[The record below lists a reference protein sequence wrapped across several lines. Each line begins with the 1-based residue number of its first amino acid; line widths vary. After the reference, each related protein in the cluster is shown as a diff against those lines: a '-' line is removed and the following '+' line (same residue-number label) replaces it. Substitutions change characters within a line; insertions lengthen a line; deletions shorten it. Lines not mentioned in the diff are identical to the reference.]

1 MAEKNIT
8 PLKKGKATFN
18 LIGKVKVNDYTF
30 DIDHEYDSGWTS
42 NIMNIGVDCGNGNVV
57 FAEMSSGYF
66 PAKYKRDNKI
76 YVHGV
81 KQDENDKIVDDWDN
95 TFTIDWDDRNNPV
108 ILETIGKSCFVTVG
122 IEKDEKGN
130 TFYKDFLTEYDAVQ
144 YLSEHLTDET
154 LVNVKGDIAYETDGE
169 KVYIKKKITN
179 IALSKAEPD
188 KFKATFTQTILLDDG
203 SIGKPDKE
211 KNTIPMSVYVVDY
224 IGKPKIN
231 GQKIE
236 VKQNFAIPINMEFNI
251 GDKPE
256 LVSKQLAKFF
266 KAKKNEIIEMT
277 VDGNLVEGGSIV
289 NITVDDFPDDIK
301 ELIELGLYTEE
312 EALAK
317 CAVGNTSRE
326 KRMIITK
333 PSITYIGE
341 GDDRKPTV
349 SRDDKKYK
357 PTDLQF
363 FSAYLATLDLNDS
376 SDNNNDNIQI
386 DDDISTSDN
395 YDDEF
400 MKMLEDL

>member
-1 MAEKNIT
+1 MAKNELM
-8 PLKKGKATFN
+8 PLKKGKASFT
-18 LIGKVKVNDYTF
+18 LIGKAKINDYTF
-30 DIDHEYDSGWTS
+30 DLDHEYDSGWTS
-42 NIMNIGVDCGNGNVV
+42 NNMNIGIDCGDGNVV
-57 FAEMSSGYF
+57 YAEMSGGYF
-66 PAKYKRDNKI
+66 PAKYNRDNKV

-81 KQDENDKIVDDWDN
+81 KVDDNGKNVDDYEN
-95 TFTIDWDDRNNPV
+95 TFTIDWDDRNDSS
-108 ILETIGKSCFVTVG
+108 ILETIGKGCFITVG

-154 LVNVKGDIAYETDGE
+154 VVNVKGVIAYETDGE
-169 KVYIKKKITN
+169 KVYIKKKINN
-179 IALSKAEPD
+179 IALSKAESD
-188 KFKATFTQTILLDDG
+188 KFKATFIQTILLDDG

-236 VKQNFAIPINMEFNI
+236 VKKNFAIPVNMEFGI
-251 GDKPE
+251 GENAE
-256 LVSKQLAKFF
+256 LAAKQLSKFF

-277 VDGNLVEGGSIV
+277 VEGNLVEGGSIV
-289 NITVDDFPDDIK
+289 NITTDDIPDDIK
-301 ELIELGLYTEE
+301 ELIEMGFYSEE
-312 EALAK
+312 EALVK

-341 GDDRKPTV
+341 GDNRKPTV

-357 PTDLQF
+357 PADIQF
-363 FSAYLATLDLNDS
+363 FSAYLATLNLDS
-376 SDNNNDNIQI
+376 PSDNNDNGVNDDTDSSGN
-386 DDDISTSDN
+386 
-395 YDDEF
+395 DEDAF

>member
-1 MAEKNIT
+1 MAKNELM
-8 PLKKGKATFN
+8 PLKKGKASFT
-18 LIGKVKVNDYTF
+18 LIGKAKINDYTF
-30 DIDHEYDSGWTS
+30 DLDHEYDSGWTS
-42 NIMNIGVDCGNGNVV
+42 NNMNIGIDCGDGNVV
-57 FAEMSSGYF
+57 YAEMSGGYF
-66 PAKYKRDNKI
+66 PAKYNRDNKV

-81 KQDENDKIVDDWDN
+81 KVDDNGKNVDDYEN
-95 TFTIDWDDRNNPV
+95 TFTIDWDDRNDSS
-108 ILETIGKSCFVTVG
+108 ILETIGKGCFITVG

-154 LVNVKGDIAYETDGE
+154 VVNVKGVIAYETDGE
-169 KVYIKKKITN
+169 KVYIKKKINN
-179 IALSKAEPD
+179 IALSKAESD
-188 KFKATFTQTILLDDG
+188 KFKATFVQTILLDDG

-236 VKQNFAIPINMEFNI
+236 VKKNFAIPVNMEFGI
-251 GDKPE
+251 GENAE
-256 LVSKQLAKFF
+256 LAAKQLSKFF

-277 VDGNLVEGGSIV
+277 VEGNLIEGGSIV
-289 NITVDDFPDDIK
+289 NITTDDIPDDIK
-301 ELIELGLYTEE
+301 ELIEMGFYSEE

-341 GDDRKPTV
+341 GDNRKPTV

-357 PTDLQF
+357 PADLQF
-363 FSAYLATLDLNDS
+363 FSAYLATLDLDNP
-376 SDNNNDNIQI
+376 SDNNDTGVNDDTDSSGN
-386 DDDISTSDN
+386 
-395 YDDEF
+395 DEDAF

>member
-1 MAEKNIT
+1 MAKNELM
-8 PLKKGKATFN
+8 PLKKGKASFT
-18 LIGKVKVNDYTF
+18 LIGKAKINDYTF
-30 DIDHEYDSGWTS
+30 DLDHEYDSGWTS
-42 NIMNIGVDCGNGNVV
+42 NNMNIGIDCGDGNVV
-57 FAEMSSGYF
+57 YVEMSGGYF
-66 PAKYKRDNKI
+66 PAKYNRDNKV

-81 KQDENDKIVDDWDN
+81 KVDDNGKNVDDYEN
-95 TFTIDWDDRNNPV
+95 TFTIDWDDRNDSS
-108 ILETIGKSCFVTVG
+108 ILETIGKGCFITVG

-144 YLSEHLTDET
+144 YLSEHLADET
-154 LVNVKGDIAYETDGE
+154 VVNVKGVISYETDGE
-169 KVYIKKKITN
+169 KVYIKKKINN
-179 IALSKAEPD
+179 IALSKAESD
-188 KFKATFTQTILLDDG
+188 KFKATFVQTILLDDG

-236 VKQNFAIPINMEFNI
+236 VKKNFAIPVNMEFGI
-251 GDKPE
+251 GENAE
-256 LVSKQLAKFF
+256 LAAKQLSKFF

-277 VDGNLVEGGSIV
+277 VEGNLVEGGSIV
-289 NITVDDFPDDIK
+289 NITTDDIPDDIK
-301 ELIELGLYTEE
+301 ELIEMGFYSEE

-341 GDDRKPTV
+341 GDNRKPTV

-357 PTDLQF
+357 PSDLQF
-363 FSAYLATLDLNDS
+363 FSAYLATLDLDNP
-376 SDNNNDNIQI
+376 SDNNDNGVNDDTDYSGN
-386 DDDISTSDN
+386 
-395 YDDEF
+395 DEDAF

>member
-1 MAEKNIT
+1 MAKNELM
-8 PLKKGKATFN
+8 PLKKGKASFT
-18 LIGKVKVNDYTF
+18 LIGKAKINDYTF
-30 DIDHEYDSGWTS
+30 DLDHEYDSGWTS
-42 NIMNIGVDCGNGNVV
+42 NNMNIGIDCGDGNVV
-57 FAEMSSGYF
+57 YAEMSGGYF
-66 PAKYKRDNKI
+66 PAKYNRDNKV

-81 KQDENDKIVDDWDN
+81 KVDDNGKNVDDYEN
-95 TFTIDWDDRNNPV
+95 TFTIDWDDRNDSS
-108 ILETIGKSCFVTVG
+108 ILETIGKGCFITVG

-144 YLSEHLTDET
+144 YLSEHLVDET
-154 LVNVKGDIAYETDGE
+154 VVNVKGVISYETDGE
-169 KVYIKKKITN
+169 KVYIKKKINN
-179 IALSKAEPD
+179 IALSKAESD
-188 KFKATFTQTILLDDG
+188 KFKATFVQTILLDDG

-236 VKQNFAIPINMEFNI
+236 VKKYFAIPVNMEFGI
-251 GDKPE
+251 GENAE
-256 LVSKQLAKFF
+256 LAAKQLSKFF

-277 VDGNLVEGGSIV
+277 VEGNLVEGGSIV
-289 NITVDDFPDDIK
+289 NITTDDIPDDIK
-301 ELIELGLYTEE
+301 ELIEMGFYSEE

-341 GDDRKPTV
+341 GDNRKPTV

-357 PTDLQF
+357 PADLQF
-363 FSAYLATLDLNDS
+363 FSAYLATLDLDNP
-376 SDNNNDNIQI
+376 SDNNDNGVNDDTDSSGN
-386 DDDISTSDN
+386 
-395 YDDEF
+395 DEDAF

>member
-1 MAEKNIT
+1 MAKNELM
-8 PLKKGKATFN
+8 PLKKGKASFT
-18 LIGKVKVNDYTF
+18 LIGKAKINDYTF
-30 DIDHEYDSGWTS
+30 DLDHEYDSGWTS
-42 NIMNIGVDCGNGNVV
+42 NNMNIGIDCGDGNVV
-57 FAEMSSGYF
+57 YAEMSGGYF
-66 PAKYKRDNKI
+66 PAKYNRDNKV

-81 KQDENDKIVDDWDN
+81 KVDDNGKNVDDYEN
-95 TFTIDWDDRNNPV
+95 TFTIDWDDRNDSS
-108 ILETIGKSCFVTVG
+108 ILETIGKGCFITVG

-144 YLSEHLTDET
+144 YLSEHLADET
-154 LVNVKGDIAYETDGE
+154 VVNVKGVISYETDGE
-169 KVYIKKKITN
+169 KVYIKKKINN
-179 IALSKAEPD
+179 IALSKAESD
-188 KFKATFTQTILLDDG
+188 KFKATFVQTILLDDG

-236 VKQNFAIPINMEFNI
+236 VKKNFAIPVNMEFWI
-251 GDKPE
+251 GENAE
-256 LVSKQLAKFF
+256 LAAKQLSKFF

-277 VDGNLVEGGSIV
+277 VEGNLVEGGSIV
-289 NITVDDFPDDIK
+289 NITTDDIPDDIK
-301 ELIELGLYTEE
+301 ELIEMGFYSEE

-341 GDDRKPTV
+341 GDNRKPTV

-357 PTDLQF
+357 PADLQF
-363 FSAYLATLDLNDS
+363 FSAYLTTLDLGNPSDSND
-376 SDNNNDNIQI
+376 DNTDNDVSASEN
-386 DDDISTSDN
+386 DE
-395 YDDEF
+395 DEF

>member
-1 MAEKNIT
+1 MAKNEVM
-8 PLKKGKATFN
+8 PLKKGKASFT
-18 LIGKVKVNDYTF
+18 LIGKAKINDYTF
-30 DIDHEYDSGWTS
+30 DLDHEYDSGWTS
-42 NIMNIGVDCGNGNVV
+42 NNMNIGIDCGDGNVV
-57 FAEMSSGYF
+57 YTEMSGGYF
-66 PAKYKRDNKI
+66 PAKYNRDNKV

-81 KQDENDKIVDDWDN
+81 KVDDNGKNVDDYEN
-95 TFTIDWDDRNNPV
+95 TFTIDWDDRNDSS
-108 ILETIGKSCFVTVG
+108 ILETIGKGCFITVG

-144 YLSEHLTDET
+144 YLSEHLADET
-154 LVNVKGDIAYETDGE
+154 TVNVKGVITYETDGE
-169 KVYIKKKITN
+169 KVYIKKKINN
-179 IALSKAEPD
+179 IALSKAESD
-188 KFKATFTQTILLDDG
+188 KFKATFVQTILLDDG

-224 IGKPKIN
+224 IGKIKIN

-236 VKQNFAIPINMEFNI
+236 IKQNFAFPVNMEFGI
-251 GDKPE
+251 GENAE
-256 LVSKQLAKFF
+256 LAAKQLSKFF

-277 VDGNLVEGGSIV
+277 VEGNLIEGGSIV
-289 NITVDDFPDDIK
+289 NITTDDIPDDIK
-301 ELIELGLYTEE
+301 ELIEMGFYSEE

-341 GDDRKPTV
+341 GDNRKPTV

-357 PTDLQF
+357 PADLQF
-363 FSAYLATLDLNDS
+363 FSAYLATLDLDNP
-376 SDNNNDNIQI
+376 SDNNENGVNDDTDSSGN
-386 DDDISTSDN
+386 
-395 YDDEF
+395 DEDAF

>member
-1 MAEKNIT
+1 MAKNELM
-8 PLKKGKATFN
+8 PLKKGKASFT
-18 LIGKVKVNDYTF
+18 LIGKAKINDYTF
-30 DIDHEYDSGWTS
+30 DLDHEYDSGWTS
-42 NIMNIGVDCGNGNVV
+42 NNMNIGIDCGDGNVV
-57 FAEMSSGYF
+57 YAEMSGGYF
-66 PAKYKRDNKI
+66 PAKYNRDNKV

-81 KQDENDKIVDDWDN
+81 KVDDNGKNVDDYEN
-95 TFTIDWDDRNNPV
+95 TFTIDWDDRNDSS
-108 ILETIGKSCFVTVG
+108 ILETIGKGCFITVG

-144 YLSEHLTDET
+144 YLSEHLADET
-154 LVNVKGDIAYETDGE
+154 VVNVKGIISYETDGE
-169 KVYIKKKITN
+169 KVYIKKKINN
-179 IALSKAEPD
+179 IALSKAESD
-188 KFKATFTQTILLDDG
+188 KFKATFVQTILLDDG

-236 VKQNFAIPINMEFNI
+236 VKKNFAIPVNMEFGI
-251 GDKPE
+251 GENVE
-256 LVSKQLAKFF
+256 LAVKQLSKFF

-277 VDGNLVEGGSIV
+277 VEGNLIEGGSIV
-289 NITVDDFPDDIK
+289 NITTDDIPDDIK
-301 ELIELGLYTEE
+301 ELIEMGFYSEE

-341 GDDRKPTV
+341 GDNRKPTV

-357 PTDLQF
+357 PADLQF
-363 FSAYLATLDLNDS
+363 FSAYLATLDLDNP
-376 SDNNNDNIQI
+376 SDNNDNGVNDDTDSSGN
-386 DDDISTSDN
+386 
-395 YDDEF
+395 DEDAF

>member
-1 MAEKNIT
+1 MAKNELM
-8 PLKKGKATFN
+8 PLKKGKASFT
-18 LIGKVKVNDYTF
+18 LIGKAKINDYTF
-30 DIDHEYDSGWTS
+30 DLDHEYDSGWTS
-42 NIMNIGVDCGNGNVV
+42 NNMNIGIDCGDGNVV
-57 FAEMSSGYF
+57 YAEMSGGYF
-66 PAKYKRDNKI
+66 PAKYNRDNKV

-81 KQDENDKIVDDWDN
+81 KVDDNGKNVDDYEN
-95 TFTIDWDDRNNPV
+95 TFTIDWDDRNDSS
-108 ILETIGKSCFVTVG
+108 ILETIGKGCFITVG

-154 LVNVKGDIAYETDGE
+154 VVNVKGVIAYETDGE
-169 KVYIKKKITN
+169 KVYIKKKINN
-179 IALSKAEPD
+179 IALSKAESD
-188 KFKATFTQTILLDDG
+188 KFKATFVQTILLDDG

-236 VKQNFAIPINMEFNI
+236 VKKNFAIPVNMEFGI
-251 GDKPE
+251 GENAE
-256 LVSKQLAKFF
+256 LAVKQLSKFF

-277 VDGNLVEGGSIV
+277 VEGNLIEGGSIV
-289 NITVDDFPDDIK
+289 NITTDDIPDDIK
-301 ELIELGLYTEE
+301 ELIEMGFYSEE
-312 EALAK
+312 EALVK

-341 GDDRKPTV
+341 GDNRKPTV

-357 PTDLQF
+357 PADLQF
-363 FSAYLATLDLNDS
+363 FSAYLSTLDLDNS
-376 SDNNNDNIQI
+376 SDNNDNGANDDTDSSGN
-386 DDDISTSDN
+386 
-395 YDDEF
+395 DEDAF
-400 MKMLEDL
+400 MKMLERL

>member
-1 MAEKNIT
+1 MAKNELM
-8 PLKKGKATFN
+8 PLKKGKASFT
-18 LIGKVKVNDYTF
+18 LIGKAKINDYTF
-30 DIDHEYDSGWTS
+30 DLDHEYDSGWTS
-42 NIMNIGVDCGNGNVV
+42 NNMNIGIDCGDGNVV
-57 FAEMSSGYF
+57 YAEMSGGYF
-66 PAKYKRDNKI
+66 PAKYNRDNKV

-81 KQDENDKIVDDWDN
+81 KVDDNGKNVDDYEN
-95 TFTIDWDDRNNPV
+95 TFTIDWDDRNDSS
-108 ILETIGKSCFVTVG
+108 ILETIGKGCFITVG

-144 YLSEHLTDET
+144 YLSEHLADET
-154 LVNVKGDIAYETDGE
+154 VVNVKGIISYETDGE
-169 KVYIKKKITN
+169 KVYIKKKINN
-179 IALSKAEPD
+179 IALSKAESD
-188 KFKATFTQTILLDDG
+188 KFKATFVQTILLDDG

-236 VKQNFAIPINMEFNI
+236 VKKNFAIPVNMEFGI
-251 GDKPE
+251 GENAE
-256 LVSKQLAKFF
+256 LAVKQLSKFF

-277 VDGNLVEGGSIV
+277 VEGNLIEGGSIV
-289 NITVDDFPDDIK
+289 NITTDDIPDDIK
-301 ELIELGLYTEE
+301 ELIEMGFYSEE

-341 GDDRKPTV
+341 GDNRKPTV

-357 PTDLQF
+357 PADLQF
-363 FSAYLATLDLNDS
+363 FSAYLTTLDLDNP
-376 SDNNNDNIQI
+376 SDNNDNGVNDDTDSSSN
-386 DDDISTSDN
+386 
-395 YDDEF
+395 DEDAF

>member
-1 MAEKNIT
+1 MAKNELM
-8 PLKKGKATFN
+8 PLKKGKASFT
-18 LIGKVKVNDYTF
+18 LIGKAKINDYTF
-30 DIDHEYDSGWTS
+30 DLDHEYDSGWTS
-42 NIMNIGVDCGNGNVV
+42 NNMNIGIDCGDGNVV
-57 FAEMSSGYF
+57 YAEMSGGYF
-66 PAKYKRDNKI
+66 PAKYNRDNKV

-81 KQDENDKIVDDWDN
+81 KVDDNGKNVDDYEN
-95 TFTIDWDDRNNPV
+95 TFTIDWDDRNDSS
-108 ILETIGKSCFVTVG
+108 ILETIGKGCFITVG

-144 YLSEHLTDET
+144 YLSEHLADET
-154 LVNVKGDIAYETDGE
+154 VVNVKGIISYETDGE
-169 KVYIKKKITN
+169 KVYIKKKINN
-179 IALSKAEPD
+179 IALSKAESD
-188 KFKATFTQTILLDDG
+188 KFKATFVQTILLDDG

-236 VKQNFAIPINMEFNI
+236 VKKNFAIPVNMEFGI
-251 GDKPE
+251 GENAE
-256 LVSKQLAKFF
+256 LAAKQLSKFF

-277 VDGNLVEGGSIV
+277 VEGNLIEGGSIV
-289 NITVDDFPDDIK
+289 NITTDDIPDDIK
-301 ELIELGLYTEE
+301 ELIEMGFYSEE

-341 GDDRKPTV
+341 GDNRKPTV

-357 PTDLQF
+357 PADLQF
-363 FSAYLATLDLNDS
+363 FSAYLATLDLDNPSNSND
-376 SDNNNDNIQI
+376 DNTDNDVSASEN
-386 DDDISTSDN
+386 DE
-395 YDDEF
+395 DEF

>member
-1 MAEKNIT
+1 MAKNELM
-8 PLKKGKATFN
+8 PLKKGKASFT
-18 LIGKVKVNDYTF
+18 LIGKAKINDYTF
-30 DIDHEYDSGWTS
+30 DLDHEYDSGWTS
-42 NIMNIGVDCGNGNVV
+42 NNMNIGIDCGDGNVV
-57 FAEMSSGYF
+57 YAEMSGGYF
-66 PAKYKRDNKI
+66 PAKYNRDNKV

-81 KQDENDKIVDDWDN
+81 KVDDNGKNVDDYEN
-95 TFTIDWDDRNNPV
+95 TFTIDWYDRNDSS
-108 ILETIGKSCFVTVG
+108 ILETIGKGCFITVG

-144 YLSEHLTDET
+144 YLSEHLADET
-154 LVNVKGDIAYETDGE
+154 VVNVKGIISYETDGE
-169 KVYIKKKITN
+169 KVYIKKKINN
-179 IALSKAEPD
+179 IALSKAESD
-188 KFKATFTQTILLDDG
+188 KFKATFVQTILLDDG
-203 SIGKPDKE
+203 SIGKPDKD

-236 VKQNFAIPINMEFNI
+236 VKKNFAIPVNMEFGI
-251 GDKPE
+251 GENAE
-256 LVSKQLAKFF
+256 LAAKQLSKFF

-277 VDGNLVEGGSIV
+277 VEGNLIEGGSIV
-289 NITVDDFPDDIK
+289 NITTDDIPDDIK
-301 ELIELGLYTEE
+301 ELIEMGFYSEE

-341 GDDRKPTV
+341 GDNRKPTV

-357 PTDLQF
+357 PSDLQF
-363 FSAYLATLDLNDS
+363 FSAYLATLDLDNP
-376 SDNNNDNIQI
+376 SDNNDNGVNDDTDSSGN
-386 DDDISTSDN
+386 
-395 YDDEF
+395 DEDAF

>member
-1 MAEKNIT
+1 MAKNELM
-8 PLKKGKATFN
+8 PLKKGKASFT
-18 LIGKVKVNDYTF
+18 LIGKAKINDYTF
-30 DIDHEYDSGWTS
+30 DLDHEYDSGWTS
-42 NIMNIGVDCGNGNVV
+42 NNMNIGIDCGDGNVV
-57 FAEMSSGYF
+57 YAEMSGGYF
-66 PAKYKRDNKI
+66 PAKYNRDNKV

-81 KQDENDKIVDDWDN
+81 KVDDNGKNVDDYEN
-95 TFTIDWDDRNNPV
+95 TFTIDWDDRNDSS
-108 ILETIGKSCFVTVG
+108 ILETIGKGCFITVG

-144 YLSEHLTDET
+144 YLSEHLADET
-154 LVNVKGDIAYETDGE
+154 VVNVKGVISYETDGE
-169 KVYIKKKITN
+169 KVYIKKKINN
-179 IALSKAEPD
+179 IALSKAESD
-188 KFKATFTQTILLDDG
+188 KFKATFVQTILLDDG

-236 VKQNFAIPINMEFNI
+236 VKKNFAIPVNMEFGI
-251 GDKPE
+251 GENAE
-256 LVSKQLAKFF
+256 LAAKQLSKFF

-277 VDGNLVEGGSIV
+277 VEGNLVEGGSIV
-289 NITVDDFPDDIK
+289 NITTDDIPDDIK
-301 ELIELGLYTEE
+301 ELIEMGFYSEE

-341 GDDRKPTV
+341 GDNRKPTV
-349 SRDDKKYK
+349 SRYDKKYK
-357 PTDLQF
+357 PADLQF
-363 FSAYLATLDLNDS
+363 FSAYLTTLDL
-376 SDNNNDNIQI
+376 DNPSENNDNGVN
-386 DDDISTSDN
+386 DN
-395 YDDEF
+395 TDSSGNDEDVF

>member
-1 MAEKNIT
+1 MAKNELM
-8 PLKKGKATFN
+8 PLKKGKASFT
-18 LIGKVKVNDYTF
+18 LIGKAKINDYTF
-30 DIDHEYDSGWTS
+30 DLDHEYDSGWTS
-42 NIMNIGVDCGNGNVV
+42 NNMNIGIDCGDGNVV
-57 FAEMSSGYF
+57 YAEMSGGYF
-66 PAKYKRDNKI
+66 PAKYNRDNKV

-81 KQDENDKIVDDWDN
+81 KVDDNGKNIDDYEN
-95 TFTIDWDDRNNPV
+95 TFTIDWDDRNDSS
-108 ILETIGKSCFVTVG
+108 ILETIGKGCFITVG

-144 YLSEHLTDET
+144 YLSEHLADET
-154 LVNVKGDIAYETDGE
+154 VVNVKGVISYETDGE
-169 KVYIKKKITN
+169 KVYIKKKINN
-179 IALSKAEPD
+179 IALSKAESD
-188 KFKATFTQTILLDDG
+188 KFKATFVQTILLDDG

-236 VKQNFAIPINMEFNI
+236 VKKNFAIPVNMEFGI
-251 GDKPE
+251 GENAE
-256 LVSKQLAKFF
+256 LAAKQLSKFF

-277 VDGNLVEGGSIV
+277 VEGNLIEGGSIV
-289 NITVDDFPDDIK
+289 NITTDDIPDDIK
-301 ELIELGLYTEE
+301 ELIEMGFYSEE

-341 GDDRKPTV
+341 GDNRKPTV

-357 PTDLQF
+357 PADLQF
-363 FSAYLATLDLNDS
+363 FSAYLSTLDLDNS
-376 SDNNNDNIQI
+376 SDNNDNGANDDTDSSGN
-386 DDDISTSDN
+386 
-395 YDDEF
+395 DEDAF

>member
-1 MAEKNIT
+1 MAKNELM
-8 PLKKGKATFN
+8 PLKKGKASFT
-18 LIGKVKVNDYTF
+18 LIGKAKINDYTF
-30 DIDHEYDSGWTS
+30 DLDHEYDSGWTS
-42 NIMNIGVDCGNGNVV
+42 NNMNIGIDCGDGNVV
-57 FAEMSSGYF
+57 YAEMSGGYF
-66 PAKYKRDNKI
+66 PAKYNRDNKV

-81 KQDENDKIVDDWDN
+81 KVDDNGKNVDDYEN
-95 TFTIDWDDRNNPV
+95 TFTIDWDDRNDSS
-108 ILETIGKSCFVTVG
+108 ILETIGKGCFITVG

-144 YLSEHLTDET
+144 YLSEHLADET
-154 LVNVKGDIAYETDGE
+154 VVNVKGVISYETDGE
-169 KVYIKKKITN
+169 KVYIKKKINN
-179 IALSKAEPD
+179 IALSKAESD
-188 KFKATFTQTILLDDG
+188 KFKATFVQTILLDDG

-236 VKQNFAIPINMEFNI
+236 VKKNFAIPVNMEFGI
-251 GDKPE
+251 GENAE
-256 LVSKQLAKFF
+256 LAVKQLSKFF

-277 VDGNLVEGGSIV
+277 VEGNLVEGGSIV
-289 NITVDDFPDDIK
+289 NITTDDIPDDIK
-301 ELIELGLYTEE
+301 ELIEMGFYSEE

-341 GDDRKPTV
+341 GDNRKPTV

-357 PTDLQF
+357 PADLQF
-363 FSAYLATLDLNDS
+363 FSAYLTTLDLDNP
-376 SDNNNDNIQI
+376 SDNNGNGVNDDTDSSGN
-386 DDDISTSDN
+386 
-395 YDDEF
+395 DEDTF

>member
-1 MAEKNIT
+1 MAKNELM
-8 PLKKGKATFN
+8 PLKKGKASFT
-18 LIGKVKVNDYTF
+18 LIGKAKINDYTF
-30 DIDHEYDSGWTS
+30 DLDHEYDSGWTS
-42 NIMNIGVDCGNGNVV
+42 NNMNIGIDCGDGNVV
-57 FAEMSSGYF
+57 YAEMSGGYF
-66 PAKYKRDNKI
+66 PAKYNRDNKV

-81 KQDENDKIVDDWDN
+81 KVDDNGKNVDDYEN
-95 TFTIDWDDRNNPV
+95 TFTIDWDDRNDSS
-108 ILETIGKSCFVTVG
+108 ILETIGKGCFITVG

-144 YLSEHLTDET
+144 YLSEHLADET
-154 LVNVKGDIAYETDGE
+154 VVNVKGVISYETDGE
-169 KVYIKKKITN
+169 KVYIKKKINN
-179 IALSKAEPD
+179 IALSKAESD
-188 KFKATFTQTILLDDG
+188 KFKATFVQTILLDDG

-236 VKQNFAIPINMEFNI
+236 VKKNFAIPVNMEFGI
-251 GDKPE
+251 GENAE
-256 LVSKQLAKFF
+256 LAAKQLSKFF

-277 VDGNLVEGGSIV
+277 VEGNLIEGGSIV
-289 NITVDDFPDDIK
+289 NITTDDIPDDIK
-301 ELIELGLYTEE
+301 ELIEMGFYSEE

-341 GDDRKPTV
+341 GDNRKPTV

-357 PTDLQF
+357 PSDLQF
-363 FSAYLATLDLNDS
+363 FSAYLATLDLDNP
-376 SDNNNDNIQI
+376 SDNNDNGVNDDTDSSGN
-386 DDDISTSDN
+386 
-395 YDDEF
+395 DEDAF

>member
-1 MAEKNIT
+1 MAKNELM
-8 PLKKGKATFN
+8 PLKKGKASFT
-18 LIGKVKVNDYTF
+18 LIGKAKINDYTF
-30 DIDHEYDSGWTS
+30 DLDHEYDSGWTS
-42 NIMNIGVDCGNGNVV
+42 NNMNIGIDCGDGNVV
-57 FAEMSSGYF
+57 YAEMSGGYF
-66 PAKYKRDNKI
+66 PAKYNRDNKV

-81 KQDENDKIVDDWDN
+81 KVDDNGKNVDDYEN
-95 TFTIDWDDRNNPV
+95 TFTIDWDDRNDSS
-108 ILETIGKSCFVTVG
+108 ILETIGKGCFITVG

-144 YLSEHLTDET
+144 YLSEHLSDEIV
-154 LVNVKGDIAYETDGE
+154 VNVKGVISYETDGE
-169 KVYIKKKITN
+169 KVYIKKKINN
-179 IALSKAEPD
+179 IALSKAESD
-188 KFKATFTQTILLDDG
+188 KFKATFVQTILLDDG

-236 VKQNFAIPINMEFNI
+236 VKKNFAIPVNMEFGI
-251 GDKPE
+251 GENAE
-256 LVSKQLAKFF
+256 LAAKQLSKFF

-277 VDGNLVEGGSIV
+277 VEGNLVEGGSIV
-289 NITVDDFPDDIK
+289 NITTDDIPDDIK
-301 ELIELGLYTEE
+301 ELIEMGFYSEE

-341 GDDRKPTV
+341 GDNRKPTV

-363 FSAYLATLDLNDS
+363 FSAYLATLDLDNPND
-376 SDNNNDNIQI
+376 NNDNGVN
-386 DDDISTSDN
+386 DDTNSSG
-395 YDDEF
+395 DDEDAF

>member
-1 MAEKNIT
+1 MAKNELM
-8 PLKKGKATFN
+8 PLKKGKASFT
-18 LIGKVKVNDYTF
+18 LIGKAKINDYTF
-30 DIDHEYDSGWTS
+30 DLDHEYDSGWTS
-42 NIMNIGVDCGNGNVV
+42 NNMNIGIDCGDGNVV
-57 FAEMSSGYF
+57 YAEMSGGYF
-66 PAKYKRDNKI
+66 PAKYNRDNKV

-81 KQDENDKIVDDWDN
+81 KVDDNGKNVDDYEN
-95 TFTIDWDDRNNPV
+95 TFTIDWDDRNDSS
-108 ILETIGKSCFVTVG
+108 ILETIGKGCFITVG

-144 YLSEHLTDET
+144 YLSEHLSDET
-154 LVNVKGDIAYETDGE
+154 VVNVKGVISYETDGE
-169 KVYIKKKITN
+169 KVYIKKKINN
-179 IALSKAEPD
+179 IALSKAESD
-188 KFKATFTQTILLDDG
+188 KFKATFVQTILLDDG

-236 VKQNFAIPINMEFNI
+236 VKKNFAIPVNMEFGI
-251 GDKPE
+251 GENAE
-256 LVSKQLAKFF
+256 LAAKQLSKFF

-277 VDGNLVEGGSIV
+277 VEGNLVEGGSIV
-289 NITVDDFPDDIK
+289 NITTDDIPDDIK
-301 ELIELGLYTEE
+301 ELIEMGFYSEE

-341 GDDRKPTV
+341 GDNRKPTV

-363 FSAYLATLDLNDS
+363 FSAYLATLDLDNP
-376 SDNNNDNIQI
+376 SDNNDNGVND
-386 DDDISTSDN
+386 DTDSSG
-395 YDDEF
+395 DDEDAF

>member
-1 MAEKNIT
+1 MAKNELM
-8 PLKKGKATFN
+8 PLKKGKASFT
-18 LIGKVKVNDYTF
+18 LIGKAKINDYTF
-30 DIDHEYDSGWTS
+30 DLDHEYDSGWTS
-42 NIMNIGVDCGNGNVV
+42 NNMNIGIDCGDGNVV
-57 FAEMSSGYF
+57 YAEMSGGYF
-66 PAKYKRDNKI
+66 PAKYNRDNKV

-81 KQDENDKIVDDWDN
+81 KVDDNGKNVDDYEN
-95 TFTIDWDDRNNPV
+95 TFTIDWDDRNDSS
-108 ILETIGKSCFVTVG
+108 ILETIGKGCFITVG

-144 YLSEHLTDET
+144 YLSEHLADET
-154 LVNVKGDIAYETDGE
+154 VVNVKGIISYETDGE
-169 KVYIKKKITN
+169 KVYIKKKINN
-179 IALSKAEPD
+179 IALSKAESD
-188 KFKATFTQTILLDDG
+188 KFKATFVQTILLDDG

-236 VKQNFAIPINMEFNI
+236 VKKNFAIPVNMEFGI
-251 GDKPE
+251 GENAE
-256 LVSKQLAKFF
+256 LAAKQLSKFF

-277 VDGNLVEGGSIV
+277 VEGNLVEGGSIV
-289 NITVDDFPDDIK
+289 NITTDDIPDDIK
-301 ELIELGLYTEE
+301 ELIEMGFYSEE

-341 GDDRKPTV
+341 GDNRKPTV

-363 FSAYLATLDLNDS
+363 FSAYLATLDLDNPND
-376 SDNNNDNIQI
+376 NNDNGAN
-386 DDDISTSDN
+386 DDTDSSGN
-395 YDDEF
+395 DEDVF

>member
-1 MAEKNIT
+1 MAKNELM
-8 PLKKGKATFN
+8 PLKKGKASFT
-18 LIGKVKVNDYTF
+18 LIGKAKINDYTF
-30 DIDHEYDSGWTS
+30 DLDHEYDSGWTS
-42 NIMNIGVDCGNGNVV
+42 NNMNIGIDCGDGNVV
-57 FAEMSSGYF
+57 YAEMSGGYF
-66 PAKYKRDNKI
+66 PAKYNRDNKV

-81 KQDENDKIVDDWDN
+81 KVDDNGKNVDDYEN
-95 TFTIDWDDRNNPV
+95 TFTIDWDDRNDSS
-108 ILETIGKSCFVTVG
+108 ILETIGKGCFITVG

-154 LVNVKGDIAYETDGE
+154 VVNVKGVISYETDGE
-169 KVYIKKKITN
+169 KVYIKKKINN
-179 IALSKAEPD
+179 IALSKAESD
-188 KFKATFTQTILLDDG
+188 KFKATFVQTILLDDG

-236 VKQNFAIPINMEFNI
+236 VKKNFAIPVNMEFGI
-251 GDKPE
+251 GENAE
-256 LVSKQLAKFF
+256 LAAKQLSKFF

-277 VDGNLVEGGSIV
+277 VEGNLIEGGSIV
-289 NITVDDFPDDIK
+289 NITTDDIPDDIK
-301 ELIELGLYTEE
+301 ELIEMGFYSEE

-341 GDDRKPTV
+341 GDNRKPTV

-363 FSAYLATLDLNDS
+363 FSAYLATLDLDNP
-376 SDNNNDNIQI
+376 SDNNDNGVNDDTDSSSN
-386 DDDISTSDN
+386 
-395 YDDEF
+395 DEDAF

>member
-1 MAEKNIT
+1 MAKNELM
-8 PLKKGKATFN
+8 PLKKGKASFT
-18 LIGKVKVNDYTF
+18 LIGKAKINDYTF
-30 DIDHEYDSGWTS
+30 DLDHEYDSGWTS
-42 NIMNIGVDCGNGNVV
+42 NNMNIGIDCGDGNVV
-57 FAEMSSGYF
+57 YAEMSGGYF
-66 PAKYKRDNKI
+66 PAKYNRDNKV

-81 KQDENDKIVDDWDN
+81 KVDDNGKNVDDYEN
-95 TFTIDWDDRNNPV
+95 TFTIDWDDRNDSS
-108 ILETIGKSCFVTVG
+108 ILETIGKGCFITVG

-154 LVNVKGDIAYETDGE
+154 VVNVKGVIAYETDGE
-169 KVYIKKKITN
+169 KVYIKKKINN
-179 IALSKAEPD
+179 IALSKAESD
-188 KFKATFTQTILLDDG
+188 KFKATFVQTILLDDG

-236 VKQNFAIPINMEFNI
+236 VKKNFAIPVNMEFGI
-251 GDKPE
+251 GENAE
-256 LVSKQLAKFF
+256 LAAKQLSKFF

-277 VDGNLVEGGSIV
+277 VEGNLVEGGSIV
-289 NITVDDFPDDIK
+289 NITTDDIPDDIK
-301 ELIELGLYTEE
+301 ELIEMGFYSEE

-341 GDDRKPTV
+341 GDNRKPTV

-363 FSAYLATLDLNDS
+363 FSAYLATLDLDNP
-376 SDNNNDNIQI
+376 SDNNDNGVNDDTDSSGN
-386 DDDISTSDN
+386 
-395 YDDEF
+395 DEDAF

>member
-1 MAEKNIT
+1 MAKNELM
-8 PLKKGKATFN
+8 PLKKGKASFT
-18 LIGKVKVNDYTF
+18 LIGKAKINDYTF
-30 DIDHEYDSGWTS
+30 DLDHEYDSGWTS
-42 NIMNIGVDCGNGNVV
+42 NNMNIGIDCGDGNVV
-57 FAEMSSGYF
+57 YAEMSGGYF
-66 PAKYKRDNKI
+66 PAKYNRDNKV

-81 KQDENDKIVDDWDN
+81 KVDDNGKNVDDYEN
-95 TFTIDWDDRNNPV
+95 TFTIDWDDRNDSS
-108 ILETIGKSCFVTVG
+108 ILETIGKGCFITVG

-154 LVNVKGDIAYETDGE
+154 VVNVKGVISYETDGE
-169 KVYIKKKITN
+169 KVYIKKKINN
-179 IALSKAEPD
+179 IALSKAESD
-188 KFKATFTQTILLDDG
+188 KFKARFVQTMLLDDG

-236 VKQNFAIPINMEFNI
+236 VKKNFAIPVNMEFGI
-251 GDKPE
+251 GENAE
-256 LVSKQLAKFF
+256 LAAKQLSKFF

-277 VDGNLVEGGSIV
+277 VEGNLIEGGSIV
-289 NITVDDFPDDIK
+289 NITTDDIPDDIK
-301 ELIELGLYTEE
+301 ELIEMGFYSEE

-341 GDDRKPTV
+341 GDNRKPTV

-363 FSAYLATLDLNDS
+363 FSAYLATLDLDNP
-376 SDNNNDNIQI
+376 SDNNDNGVND
-386 DDDISTSDN
+386 DTDSSG
-395 YDDEF
+395 DDEDAF